1 MSAPKVVLVDDDA
14 EVLDAY
20 RQTLELEGFD
30 VSARRSADAALA
42 LLTRDSPAV
51 VVSDMRMPGRDG
63 FGLLAAVR
71 AIDAEMPVVLVTGHA
86 DVPMAV
92 KAIRDGAWDFVE
104 KPADPVRL
112 AETVRRA
119 SEYRRLIIE
128 NRSLRAGAVSDDP
141 WAARLVGISP
151 AIARLRQ
158 RLALLAEADTDV
170 LLFGE
175 TGTGKEVAARALH
188 DLGNRRTGRFVAVNC
203 GAIPETMIESELF
216 GHEAGA
222 FTGARERR
230 IGKIEHASGGT
241 LFLDEIESMPLAAQ
255 VRLLRALQERRIER
269 LGSNR
274 EIAVDIRIVAATKAD
289 LAALA
294 KAGGFREDLVY
305 RLNVVT
311 LRLPPLRDRRED
323 VPLLF
328 RHFLALA
335 AARVGRSAPALD
347 PDLLQRLSRQD
358 WSGNV
363 RELRNAAER
372 ALLGMDEEF
381 DEPDAAAG
389 DLSAA
394 PGATLE
400 EQIGRAEAAAIAEAL
415 KRHGG
420 RIGVTAAA
428 LGITRKT
435 LYLKMRRHG
444 LRSGE
449 AIAE

>member
-1 MSAPKVVLVDDDA
+1 MNAPKVVLVDDDA
-14 EVLDAY
+14 EVLEAW
-20 RQTLELEGFD
+20 RLTLELAGFA
-30 VSARRSADAALA
+30 VTAKRSADAALA
-42 LLTRDSPAV
+42 ELGRDAPV
-51 VVSDMRMPGRDG
+51 VLVSDVRMPGRDG
-63 FGLLAAVR
+63 FGLLAAVT
-71 AIDAEMPVVLVTGHA
+71 AIDPEIPVVLITGHA

-92 KAIRDGAWDFVE
+92 KAIREGAWDFVE

-112 AETVRRA
+112 IETIRRA

-128 NRSLRAGAVSDDP
+128 NRSLKASAHPEDP
-141 WAARLVGISP
+141 WAARVVGHSP
-151 AIARLRQ
+151 AVARLRS
-158 RLALLAEADTDV
+158 RLALLADADTDV

-241 LFLDEIESMPLAAQ
+241 LFLDEIESMPMAAQ

-269 LGSNR
+269 LGSNK
-274 EIAVDIRIVAATKAD
+274 EIAVDIRIVAATKSD

-294 KAGGFREDLVY
+294 KTGGFREDLVY

-323 VPLLF
+323 IPLLF
-328 RHFLALA
+328 QHFLALA
-335 AARVGRSAPALD
+335 AARVGRSAPPLGR
-347 PDLLQRLSRQD
+347 DLLQRLARQD
-358 WSGNV
+358 WPGNV

-372 ALLGMDEEF
+372 SLLGMDEDFE
-381 DEPDAAAG
+381 DADAG
-389 DLSAA
+389 AGTA
-394 PGATLE
+394 NGAERTLE
-400 EQIGRAEAAAIAEAL
+400 ELVAIAEADGIGAAL
-415 KRHGG
+415 KRHNG

-435 LYLKMRRHG
+435 LYLKMRRYG
-444 LRSGE
+444 LSG
-449 AIAE
+449 AAALAD

>member
-1 MSAPKVVLVDDDA
+1 MSAPKVILVDDDA
-14 EVLDAY
+14 EVLEAW
-20 RQTLELEGFD
+20 RLTLELEGFA
-30 VSARRSADAALA
+30 VTAKRSGDAALA
-42 LLTRDSPAV
+42 ELGRDSSV
-51 VVSDMRMPGRDG
+51 VLVSDVRMPGRDG
-63 FGLLAAVR
+63 FGLLAAVT
-71 AIDAEMPVVLVTGHA
+71 AIDAEIPVVLITGHA

-92 KAIRDGAWDFVE
+92 KAIREGAWDFVE

-112 AETVRRA
+112 IETIRRA

-128 NRSLRAGAVSDDP
+128 NRSLKAGAHPADP
-141 WAARLVGISP
+141 WAARVVGHSP
-151 AIARLRQ
+151 AVARLRS
-158 RLALLAEADTDV
+158 RLALLADADTDV

-188 DLGNRRTGRFVAVNC
+188 DLGNRGAGRFVAVNC

-241 LFLDEIESMPLAAQ
+241 LFLDEIESMPMAAQ

-269 LGSNR
+269 LGSNK
-274 EIAVDIRIVAATKAD
+274 EIAVDIRIVAATKTD
-289 LAALA
+289 LAART
-294 KAGGFREDLVY
+294 GGFREDLVY

-323 VPLLF
+323 IPLLF
-328 RHFLALA
+328 QHFLALA
-335 AARVGRSAPALD
+335 AARVGRSAPPLAR
-347 PDLLQRLSRQD
+347 DLLQRLTRQD
-358 WSGNV
+358 WPGNV

-372 ALLGMDEEF
+372 SLLGMDEDFE
-381 DEPDAAAG
+381 DADAG
-389 DLSAA
+389 ASASD
-394 PGATLE
+394 GAERTLE
-400 EQIGRAEAAAIAEAL
+400 DLVAIAEAEGIGAAL
-415 KRHGG
+415 KRHNG

-435 LYLKMRRHG
+435 LYLKMRRYG
-444 LRSGE
+444 LSG
-449 AIAE
+449 AAALAD

>member
-1 MSAPKVVLVDDDA
+1 MSAPKVILVDDDA
-14 EVLDAY
+14 EVLEAW
-20 RQTLELEGFD
+20 RLTLELDGFE
-30 VSARRSADAALA
+30 VVAKRSGDAALA
-42 LLTRDSPAV
+42 LLNRDSAAV
-51 VVSDMRMPGRDG
+51 IVSDVRMPGRDG
-63 FGLLAAVR
+63 FGLLSAVT
-71 AIDAEMPVVLVTGHA
+71 AIDAEIPVVLITGHA

-104 KPADPVRL
+104 KPADPIL
-112 AETVRRA
+112 LIETVRRA

-128 NRSLRAGAVSDDP
+128 NRSLRAGVTPEDP
-141 WAARLVGISP
+141 WAARLVGNSP
-151 AIARLRQ
+151 AIAKLRGRLT
-158 RLALLAEADTDV
+158 LLADADTDV

-188 DLGNRRTGRFVAVNC
+188 DLGQRRGGRFVAVNC

-241 LFLDEIESMPLAAQ
+241 LFLDEIESMPMAAQ

-274 EIAVDIRIVAATKAD
+274 EIAVDIRIVAATKVD
-289 LAALA
+289 LATLA
-294 KAGGFREDLVY
+294 KSGGFREDLVY

-323 VPLLF
+323 IPMLF

-335 AARVGRSAPALD
+335 AARVGRSAPPLGR
-347 PDLLQRLSRQD
+347 DLLQRLSRQD
-358 WSGNV
+358 WPGNV

-372 ALLGMDEEF
+372 SLLGMDEEF
-381 DEPDAAAG
+381 EDAAV
-389 DLSAA
+389 AA
-394 PGATLE
+394 PGGVERTLE
-400 EQIGRAEAAAIAEAL
+400 EEIALAEAEAIGAAL

-435 LYLKMRRHG
+435 LYLKMRRYALG
-444 LRSGE
+444 GSAAL
-449 AIAE
+449 AD

>member
-1 MSAPKVVLVDDDA
+1 MSAPKVILVDDDA
-14 EVLDAY
+14 EVLEAW
-20 RQTLELEGFD
+20 RLTLELDGFE
-30 VSARRSADAALA
+30 VVAKRSGDAALA
-42 LLTRDSPAV
+42 LLNRDSAAV
-51 VVSDMRMPGRDG
+51 LVSDVRMPGRDG
-63 FGLLAAVR
+63 FGLLAAVT
-71 AIDAEMPVVLVTGHA
+71 AIDAEIPVVLITGHA

-104 KPADPVRL
+104 KPADPVL
-112 AETVRRA
+112 LIETVRRA

-128 NRSLRAGAVSDDP
+128 NRSLRAGVTPEDP
-141 WAARLVGISP
+141 WAARLVGSSP
-151 AIARLRQ
+151 AIAKLRG
-158 RLALLAEADTDV
+158 RLALLADADTDV

-188 DLGNRRTGRFVAVNC
+188 DLGKRRAGRFVAVNC

-241 LFLDEIESMPLAAQ
+241 LFLDEIESMPMAAQ

-323 VPLLF
+323 IPMLF

-335 AARVGRSAPALD
+335 AARVGRSAPPLGR
-347 PDLLQRLSRQD
+347 DLLQRLSRQD
-358 WSGNV
+358 WPGNV

-372 ALLGMDEEF
+372 SLLGMDEEF
-381 DEPDAAAG
+381 EDATV
-389 DLSAA
+389 AA
-394 PGATLE
+394 PGGVERTLE
-400 EQIGRAEAAAIAEAL
+400 EEVALAEAEAIGAAL

-420 RIGVTAAA
+420 RIGITAAA

-435 LYLKMRRHG
+435 LYLKMRRYG
-444 LRSGE
+444 LGGS
-449 AIAE
+449 AALAD

>member
-1 MSAPKVVLVDDDA
+1 MNAPRIVLVDDDA
-14 EVLDAY
+14 EVLEAC
-20 RQTLELEGFD
+20 RLTLELEGFE
-30 VSARRSADAALA
+30 VAAKRSADAALP
-42 LLTRDSPAV
+42 LLTRDSPV
-51 VVSDMRMPGRDG
+51 VLVSDVRMPGRDG

-71 AIDAEMPVVLVTGHA
+71 AIDPEIPVVLVTGHA

-104 KPADPVRL
+104 KPADPVL
-112 AETVRRA
+112 LTETVRRA
-119 SEYRRLIIE
+119 SDYRRLIIE
-128 NRSLRAGAVSDDP
+128 NRQLRAGATPDDP
-141 WAARLVGISP
+141 WVARLVGASP
-151 AIARLRQ
+151 AIVRLRQ
-158 RLALLAEADTDV
+158 RLTLMADADADV

-188 DLGNRRTGRFVAVNC
+188 DLGKRRSGRFVAVNC

-241 LFLDEIESMPLAAQ
+241 LFLDEIESMPMAAQ

-323 VPLLF
+323 IPLLF
-328 RHFLALA
+328 QHFLGLA
-335 AARVGRSAPALD
+335 AARVGRSAPPLGR
-347 PDLLQRLSRQD
+347 DLLQRLSRQD
-358 WSGNV
+358 WPGNV

-372 ALLGMDEEF
+372 SLLGMDEDF
-381 DEPDAAAG
+381 DDHETVAG
-389 DLSAA
+389 PSSAEL
-394 PGATLE
+394 TLD
-400 EQIGRAEAAAIAEAL
+400 EQIALAEAEVIGAAL

-435 LYLKMRRHG
+435 LYLKMRRYG
-444 LRSGE
+444 LSG
-449 AIAE
+449 AAALPD

>member
-1 MSAPKVVLVDDDA
+1 MSAPEIVLVDDDA
-14 EVLDAY
+14 EVLEAW
-20 RQTLELEGFD
+20 RMTLELEGFT
-30 VSARRSADAALA
+30 VAARRSGDAALA
-42 LLTRDSPAV
+42 GLSRESCV
-51 VVSDMRMPGRDG
+51 VLVSDVRMPGRDG
-63 FGLLAAVR
+63 FGLLAAVT
-71 AIDAEMPVVLVTGHA
+71 AIDAEIPVVLITGHA

-92 KAIRDGAWDFVE
+92 KAIREGAWDFVE

-112 AETVRRA
+112 IETIRRA

-128 NRSLRAGAVSDDP
+128 NRALKAGAAPEDP
-141 WAARLVGISP
+141 WAARLIGHSP
-151 AIARLRQ
+151 AIARLRG

-188 DLGNRRTGRFVAVNC
+188 DLGSRRAGRFVAVNC

-241 LFLDEIESMPLAAQ
+241 LFLDEIESMPMAAQ

-269 LGSNR
+269 LGSNK
-274 EIAVDIRIVAATKAD
+274 EIAVDIRIVAATKTD

-294 KAGGFREDLVY
+294 RAGGFREDLVY

-323 VPLLF
+323 IPVLF

-335 AARVGRSAPALD
+335 AARIGRSPPPLGR
-347 PDLLQRLSRQD
+347 DLLQRLTRQD
-358 WSGNV
+358 WPGNV

-372 ALLGMDEEF
+372 SLLGMDDDGEEG
-381 DEPDAAAG
+381 DADQAASG
-389 DLSAA
+389 SAER
-394 PGATLE
+394 TLE
-400 EQIGRAEAAAIAEAL
+400 ELIALAEAEAIGAAL

-420 RIGVTAAA
+420 RIGITASA

-435 LYLKMRRHG
+435 LYLKMRRYG
-444 LRSGE
+444 LGSS
-449 AIAE
+449 AALAD

>member
-1 MSAPKVVLVDDDA
+1 MSAPKVILVDDDA
-14 EVLDAY
+14 EVLEAW
-20 RQTLELEGFD
+20 RLTLELDGFE
-30 VSARRSADAALA
+30 VVAKRSGDAALA
-42 LLTRDSPAV
+42 QLNRDSAAV
-51 VVSDMRMPGRDG
+51 LVSDVRMPGRDG
-63 FGLLAAVR
+63 FGLLAAVT
-71 AIDAEMPVVLVTGHA
+71 AIDAEIPVVLITGHA

-104 KPADPVRL
+104 KPADPVL
-112 AETVRRA
+112 LIETVRRA

-128 NRSLRAGAVSDDP
+128 NRSLRAGVTPEDP
-141 WAARLVGISP
+141 WAARLVGNSP
-151 AIARLRQ
+151 AIAKLRG
-158 RLALLAEADTDV
+158 RLALLADADADV

-188 DLGNRRTGRFVAVNC
+188 DLGKRGASRFVAVNC

-241 LFLDEIESMPLAAQ
+241 LFLDEIESRPMAAQ

-323 VPLLF
+323 IPMLF

-335 AARVGRSAPALD
+335 AARVGRSAPPLGR
-347 PDLLQRLSRQD
+347 DLLQRLSRQD
-358 WSGNV
+358 WPGNV

-372 ALLGMDEEF
+372 SLLGMDEEF
-381 DEPDAAAG
+381 EDATV
-389 DLSAA
+389 AA
-394 PGATLE
+394 PGGVERTLE
-400 EQIGRAEAAAIAEAL
+400 EEVALAEAEAIGAAL

-435 LYLKMRRHG
+435 LYLKMRRYG
-444 LRSGE
+444 LGGS
-449 AIAE
+449 AALAD

>member
-1 MSAPKVVLVDDDA
+1 MSAPQIILVDDDA
-14 EVLDAY
+14 EVLEAW
-20 RQTLELEGFD
+20 RLTLELEGFT
-30 VSARRSADAALA
+30 VLARRSGDAALTGLA
-42 LLTRDSPAV
+42 RESAV
-51 VVSDMRMPGRDG
+51 VLVSDVRMPGRDG
-63 FGLLAAVR
+63 FGLLSAVT
-71 AIDAEMPVVLVTGHA
+71 AIDAEIPVVLITGHA

-92 KAIRDGAWDFVE
+92 KAIREGAWDFVE

-112 AETVRRA
+112 IETIRRA

-128 NRSLRAGAVSDDP
+128 NRALKAGAAPEDP
-141 WAARLVGISP
+141 WAARLVGHSP
-151 AIARLRQ
+151 AIARLRG

-188 DLGNRRTGRFVAVNC
+188 DLCSRRAGRFVAVNC

-241 LFLDEIESMPLAAQ
+241 LFLDEIESMPIAAQ

-269 LGSNR
+269 LGSNK
-274 EIAVDIRIVAATKAD
+274 EIAVDIRIVAATKTD

-294 KAGGFREDLVY
+294 RAGGFREDLVY

-323 VPLLF
+323 IPVLF
-328 RHFLALA
+328 QHFLALA
-335 AARVGRSAPALD
+335 AARIGRSAPPLGRDA
-347 PDLLQRLSRQD
+347 LQRLTRQD
-358 WSGNV
+358 WPGNV

-372 ALLGMDEEF
+372 SLLGMDEDFE
-381 DEPDAAAG
+381 DADAGMAASG
-389 DLSAA
+389 
-394 PGATLE
+394 GAGRTLE
-400 EQIGRAEAAAIAEAL
+400 EEVAIAEAAAIGAAL

-435 LYLKMRRHG
+435 LYLKMRRYG
-444 LRSGE
+444 LNGS
-449 AIAE
+449 AALAD

>member
-1 MSAPKVVLVDDDA
+1 MSAPKVILVDDDA
-14 EVLDAY
+14 EVLEAW
-20 RQTLELEGFD
+20 RLTLELDGFE
-30 VSARRSADAALA
+30 VVAKRSGDAALA
-42 LLTRDSPAV
+42 LLNRDSAAV
-51 VVSDMRMPGRDG
+51 LVSDVRMPGRDG
-63 FGLLAAVR
+63 FGLLAAVT
-71 AIDAEMPVVLVTGHA
+71 AIDAEIPVVLITGHA

-104 KPADPVRL
+104 KPADPVL
-112 AETVRRA
+112 LIETVRRA

-128 NRSLRAGAVSDDP
+128 NRSLRAGVTPEDP
-141 WAARLVGISP
+141 WAARLVGNSP
-151 AIARLRQ
+151 AIAKLRG
-158 RLALLAEADTDV
+158 RLALLADADTDV

-188 DLGNRRTGRFVAVNC
+188 DLGKRGKGRFVAVNC

-241 LFLDEIESMPLAAQ
+241 LFLDEIESMPMAAQ

-294 KAGGFREDLVY
+294 KTGGFREDLVY

-323 VPLLF
+323 IPMLF

-335 AARVGRSAPALD
+335 AARVGRSAPPLGR
-347 PDLLQRLSRQD
+347 DLLQRLSRQD
-358 WSGNV
+358 WPGNV

-372 ALLGMDEEF
+372 SLLGMDEEF
-381 DEPDAAAG
+381 EDATV
-389 DLSAA
+389 AA
-394 PGATLE
+394 PGGVERTLE
-400 EQIGRAEAAAIAEAL
+400 EEIALAEAEAIGAAL

-420 RIGVTAAA
+420 RIGITAAA

-435 LYLKMRRHG
+435 LYLKMRRYG
-444 LRSGE
+444 LGGS
-449 AIAE
+449 AALAD

>member
-1 MSAPKVVLVDDDA
+1 MSAPKIVLVDDDA
-14 EVLDAY
+14 EVLDAW
-20 RQTLELEGFD
+20 RLTLELDGFE
-30 VSARRSADAALA
+30 VVTRRSADAALA
-42 LLTRDSPAV
+42 QLSRDSEAV
-51 VVSDMRMPGRDG
+51 LLSDVRMPGRDG
-63 FGLLAAVR
+63 FGLLSAAT
-71 AIDAEMPVVLVTGHA
+71 AIDPELPVVLITGHA

-92 KAIRDGAWDFVE
+92 RAIREGAWDFVE
-104 KPADPVRL
+104 KPADPVL
-112 AETVRRA
+112 LIETVRRA

-128 NRSLRAGAVSDDP
+128 NRSLRAGAAPDDP
-141 WAARLVGISP
+141 WAARMVGRSP
-151 AIARLRQ
+151 AIARLRG
-158 RLALLAEADTDV
+158 RLAVLADADTDV

-188 DLGNRRTGRFVAVNC
+188 ELGKRRSGRFVAVNC

-241 LFLDEIESMPLAAQ
+241 LFLDEIESMPMATQ
-255 VRLLRALQERRIER
+255 VRLLRAVQERRIER

-274 EIAVDIRIVAATKAD
+274 EIAVDIRIVAATKTD

-323 VPLLF
+323 IATLF
-328 RHFLALA
+328 QHFLALA
-335 AARVGRSAPALD
+335 AARVGRSPPPLGR
-347 PDLLQRLSRQD
+347 DLLQRLTRQD
-358 WSGNV
+358 WPGNV

-372 ALLGMDEEF
+372 SLLGMDEDFE
-381 DEPDAAAG
+381 
-389 DLSAA
+389 DLDGGSTTSD
-394 PGATLE
+394 GAERSLE
-400 EQIGRAEAAAIAEAL
+400 ELVAMAEAEAIGAAL
-415 KRHGG
+415 KRHNG

-435 LYLKMRRHG
+435 LYLKMRRYG
-444 LRSGE
+444 LSG
-449 AIAE
+449 AAALAD

>member
-1 MSAPKVVLVDDDA
+1 MLEARRL
-14 EVLDAY
+14 
-20 RQTLELEGFD
+20 TLELEGFA
-30 VSARRSADAALA
+30 VMARRSGDAALA
-42 LLTRDSPAV
+42 ELGRDASGV
-51 VVSDMRMPGRDG
+51 LVSDVRMPGRDG
-63 FGLLAAVR
+63 FGLLAAVT
-71 AIDAEMPVVLVTGHA
+71 AIDAEIPVVLITGHA

-92 KAIRDGAWDFVE
+92 KAIREGAWDFVE

-112 AETVRRA
+112 IETIRRA

-128 NRSLRAGAVSDDP
+128 NRLLKAGAHPEDP
-141 WAARLVGISP
+141 WAARVVGHSP
-151 AIARLRQ
+151 AVARLRS
-158 RLALLAEADTDV
+158 RLALLADADTDV

-188 DLGNRRTGRFVAVNC
+188 DLGNRRAGRFVAVNC

-241 LFLDEIESMPLAAQ
+241 LFLDEIESMPMAAQ

-269 LGSNR
+269 LGSNK
-274 EIAVDIRIVAATKAD
+274 EIAVDIRIVAATKTD

-323 VPLLF
+323 IPLLF
-328 RHFLALA
+328 QHFLSLA
-335 AARVGRSAPALD
+335 AARVGRSAPPLGR
-347 PDLLQRLSRQD
+347 DLLQRLARQD
-358 WSGNV
+358 WPGNV

-372 ALLGMDEEF
+372 SLLGMDEDFE
-381 DEPDAAAG
+381 DADARAG
-389 DLSAA
+389 TSD
-394 PGATLE
+394 GAERTLE
-400 EQIGRAEAAAIAEAL
+400 ELVAIAEAEAIAAAL

-435 LYLKMRRHG
+435 LYLKMRRYG
-444 LRSGE
+444 LSG
-449 AIAE
+449 AAALAD

>member
-1 MSAPKVVLVDDDA
+1 MSAPKIVLVDDDA
-14 EVLDAY
+14 EVLDAW
-20 RQTLELEGFD
+20 RLTLELDGFE
-30 VSARRSADAALA
+30 VVTKRNADTALA
-42 LLTRDSPAV
+42 QLTRNSAAV
-51 VVSDMRMPGRDG
+51 LVSDVRMPGRDG
-63 FGLLAAVR
+63 FGLLSAVA
-71 AIDAEMPVVLVTGHA
+71 AIDPELPVVLITGHA

-92 KAIRDGAWDFVE
+92 RAIRAGAWDFVE
-104 KPADPVRL
+104 KPADPVL
-112 AETVRRA
+112 LIETVRRA

-128 NRSLRAGAVSDDP
+128 NRSLRAGAVPDDP
-141 WAARLVGISP
+141 WATRMVGRSP
-151 AIARLRQ
+151 AIARLRG
-158 RLALLAEADTDV
+158 RLAVLADADADV

-188 DLGNRRTGRFVAVNC
+188 DLGKRHAGRFVAVNC

-241 LFLDEIESMPLAAQ
+241 LFLDEIESMPLATQ
-255 VRLLRALQERRIER
+255 VRLLRAVQERRIER

-274 EIAVDIRIVAATKAD
+274 EIAVDIRIVAATKTD

-323 VPLLF
+323 IPPLF
-328 RHFLALA
+328 QHFLALA
-335 AARVGRSAPALD
+335 AARAGRSPPPLGR
-347 PDLLQRLSRQD
+347 DLLQRLARQD
-358 WSGNV
+358 WPGNV

-372 ALLGMDEEF
+372 SLLGMDEDF
-381 DEPDAAAG
+381 DDVDTAAALPDAAG
-389 DLSAA
+389 R
-394 PGATLE
+394 TLE
-400 EQIGRAEAAAIAEAL
+400 EQIALAEADAIGAAL

-420 RIGVTAAA
+420 RIGITASA

-435 LYLKMRRHG
+435 LYLKMRRYG
-444 LRSGE
+444 LSGS
-449 AIAE
+449 AALGD

>member
-14 EVLDAY
+14 EVLEAW
-20 RQTLELEGFD
+20 RLTLELEGFA
-30 VSARRSADAALA
+30 VIARRSADAALA
-42 LLTRDSPAV
+42 ELGRDASV
-51 VVSDMRMPGRDG
+51 VLVSDVRMPGRDG
-63 FGLLAAVR
+63 FGLLAAVT
-71 AIDAEMPVVLVTGHA
+71 AIDAEIPVVLITGHA

-92 KAIRDGAWDFVE
+92 KAIREGAWDFVE

-112 AETVRRA
+112 IETIRRA

-128 NRSLRAGAVSDDP
+128 NRSLRAGAHPEDP
-141 WAARLVGISP
+141 WAARVVGHSP
-151 AIARLRQ
+151 AVARLRS
-158 RLALLAEADTDV
+158 RLALLADADTDV

-188 DLGNRRTGRFVAVNC
+188 DLGNRRSGRFVAVNC

-241 LFLDEIESMPLAAQ
+241 LFLDEIESMPMAAQ

-269 LGSNR
+269 LGSNK
-274 EIAVDIRIVAATKAD
+274 EITVDIRIVAATKTD

-294 KAGGFREDLVY
+294 KTGGFREDLVY

-323 VPLLF
+323 IPLLF
-328 RHFLALA
+328 QHFLALA
-335 AARVGRSAPALD
+335 AARVGRSAPPLGR
-347 PDLLQRLSRQD
+347 DLLQRLTRQD
-358 WSGNV
+358 WPGNV

-372 ALLGMDEEF
+372 SLLGMDEDFE
-381 DEPDAAAG
+381 DADAGVAAA
-389 DLSAA
+389 D
-394 PGATLE
+394 GAERTLE
-400 EQIGRAEAAAIAEAL
+400 ELVAIAEAEGIGAAL
-415 KRHGG
+415 KRHNG

-435 LYLKMRRHG
+435 LYLKMRRYG
-444 LRSGE
+444 LSG
-449 AIAE
+449 AAALAD

>member
-1 MSAPKVVLVDDDA
+1 MSAPKVILVDDDA
-14 EVLDAY
+14 EVLEAW
-20 RQTLELEGFD
+20 RLTLELDGFE
-30 VSARRSADAALA
+30 VVAKRSGDAALA
-42 LLTRDSPAV
+42 HLNRDSAAV
-51 VVSDMRMPGRDG
+51 LVSDVRMPGRDG
-63 FGLLAAVR
+63 FGLLSAVT
-71 AIDAEMPVVLVTGHA
+71 AIDAEIPVVLITGHA

-104 KPADPVRL
+104 KPADPVL
-112 AETVRRA
+112 LIETVRRA
-119 SEYRRLIIE
+119 SDYRRLIIE
-128 NRSLRAGAVSDDP
+128 NRSLRAGVTPEDP
-141 WAARLVGISP
+141 WAARLVGNSP
-151 AIARLRQ
+151 AIAKLRG
-158 RLALLAEADTDV
+158 RLALLADADTDV

-188 DLGNRRTGRFVAVNC
+188 DLGTRRGGRFVAVNC

-241 LFLDEIESMPLAAQ
+241 LFLDEIESMPMAAQ

-323 VPLLF
+323 IPMLF
-328 RHFLALA
+328 RHFLTLA
-335 AARVGRSAPALD
+335 AARVGRSAPPLGR
-347 PDLLQRLSRQD
+347 DLLQRLSRQD
-358 WSGNV
+358 WPGNV

-372 ALLGMDEEF
+372 SLLGMDEDFE
-381 DEPDAAAG
+381 DLDTAATASG
-389 DLSAA
+389 VER
-394 PGATLE
+394 TLE
-400 EQIGRAEAAAIAEAL
+400 EEVALAEAEAIGAAL

-420 RIGVTAAA
+420 RIGVTAGA

-435 LYLKMRRHG
+435 LYLKMRRYG
-444 LRSGE
+444 LGGS
-449 AIAE
+449 AALAD

>member
-1 MSAPKVVLVDDDA
+1 MSAPTIVLVDDDA
-14 EVLDAY
+14 EVLEAW
-20 RQTLELEGFD
+20 RLTLELEGFA
-30 VSARRSADAALA
+30 VTAKRSGDAALA
-42 LLTRDSPAV
+42 ELGRDASV
-51 VVSDMRMPGRDG
+51 VLVSDVRMPGRDG
-63 FGLLAAVR
+63 FGLLSAVT
-71 AIDAEMPVVLVTGHA
+71 AVDAEIPVVLITGHA

-92 KAIRDGAWDFVE
+92 KAIREGAWDFVE

-112 AETVRRA
+112 IETIRRA

-128 NRSLRAGAVSDDP
+128 NRSLRAGANREDP
-141 WAARLVGISP
+141 WSTRLVGHSP
-151 AIARLRQ
+151 TMAKLRS
-158 RLALLAEADTDV
+158 RLALLADADTDV

-188 DLGNRRTGRFVAVNC
+188 DLGNRRAGRFVAVNC

-241 LFLDEIESMPLAAQ
+241 LFLDEIESMPVAAQ

-269 LGSNR
+269 LGSNK
-274 EIAVDIRIVAATKAD
+274 EVAVDIRIVAATKSD

-323 VPLLF
+323 IPLLF
-328 RHFLALA
+328 QHFLALA
-335 AARVGRSAPALD
+335 AARVGRSAPPLGR
-347 PDLLQRLSRQD
+347 DLLQRLTRQD
-358 WSGNV
+358 WPGNV

-372 ALLGMDEEF
+372 SLLGMDEDFE
-381 DEPDAAAG
+381 DEDAGA
-389 DLSAA
+389 SASD
-394 PGATLE
+394 GAERTLE
-400 EQIGRAEAAAIAEAL
+400 ELVAIAEAEAIGAAL

-420 RIGVTAAA
+420 RIGVTASA

-435 LYLKMRRHG
+435 LYLKMRRYG
-444 LRSGE
+444 LSG
-449 AIAE
+449 ATALAD

>member
-1 MSAPKVVLVDDDA
+1 MSAPKVILVDDDA
-14 EVLDAY
+14 EVLEAW
-20 RQTLELEGFD
+20 RLTLELDGFE
-30 VSARRSADAALA
+30 VVAKRSGDAALA
-42 LLTRDSPAV
+42 LLNRDSAAV
-51 VVSDMRMPGRDG
+51 IVSDVRMPGRDG
-63 FGLLAAVR
+63 FGLLSAVT
-71 AIDAEMPVVLVTGHA
+71 AIDAEIPVVLITGHA

-104 KPADPVRL
+104 KPADPVL
-112 AETVRRA
+112 LIETVRRA

-128 NRSLRAGAVSDDP
+128 NRSLRAGVTPEDP
-141 WAARLVGISP
+141 WAARLVGNSP
-151 AIARLRQ
+151 AIAKLRGRLT
-158 RLALLAEADTDV
+158 LLADADTDV

-188 DLGNRRTGRFVAVNC
+188 DLGQRRGGRFVAVNC

-241 LFLDEIESMPLAAQ
+241 LFLDEIESMPMAAQ

-274 EIAVDIRIVAATKAD
+274 EIAVDIRIVAATKVD
-289 LAALA
+289 LATLA
-294 KAGGFREDLVY
+294 KSGGFREDLVY

-323 VPLLF
+323 IPMLF

-335 AARVGRSAPALD
+335 AARVGRSAPPLGR
-347 PDLLQRLSRQD
+347 DLLQRLSRQD
-358 WSGNV
+358 WPGNV

-372 ALLGMDEEF
+372 SLLGMDEEF
-381 DEPDAAAG
+381 EDAAVAT
-389 DLSAA
+389 
-394 PGATLE
+394 PGGVERTLE
-400 EQIGRAEAAAIAEAL
+400 EEIALAEAEAIGAAL

-435 LYLKMRRHG
+435 LYLKMRRYALG
-444 LRSGE
+444 GSAAL
-449 AIAE
+449 AD

>member
-1 MSAPKVVLVDDDA
+1 MSAPKVILVDDDA
-14 EVLDAY
+14 EVLEAW
-20 RQTLELEGFD
+20 RLTLELDGFE
-30 VSARRSADAALA
+30 VAARRSGDAALA
-42 LLTRDSPAV
+42 LLNRDSAAV
-51 VVSDMRMPGRDG
+51 IVSDVRMPGRDG
-63 FGLLAAVR
+63 FGLLSAVT
-71 AIDAEMPVVLVTGHA
+71 AIDAEIPVVLITGHA

-104 KPADPVRL
+104 KPADPVL
-112 AETVRRA
+112 LIETVRRA

-128 NRSLRAGAVSDDP
+128 NRALRAGVAPEDP
-141 WAARLVGISP
+141 WAARLVGNSP
-151 AIARLRQ
+151 AIAKLRGRLT
-158 RLALLAEADTDV
+158 LLADADTDV

-188 DLGNRRTGRFVAVNC
+188 DLGQRRAGRFVAVNC

-241 LFLDEIESMPLAAQ
+241 LFLDEIESMPMAAQ

-274 EIAVDIRIVAATKAD
+274 EIAVDIRIVAATKVD

-294 KAGGFREDLVY
+294 KTGGFREDLVY

-323 VPLLF
+323 IPMLF

-335 AARVGRSAPALD
+335 AARVGRSAPPLGR
-347 PDLLQRLSRQD
+347 DLLQRLSRQD
-358 WSGNV
+358 WPGNV

-372 ALLGMDEEF
+372 SLLGMDEDFE
-381 DEPDAAAG
+381 
-389 DLSAA
+389 DLDT
-394 PGATLE
+394 GATASGVERTLE
-400 EQIGRAEAAAIAEAL
+400 EEVALAEAEAIGAAL

-420 RIGVTAAA
+420 RIGVTAGA

-435 LYLKMRRHG
+435 LYLKMRRYG
-444 LRSGE
+444 LGGS
-449 AIAE
+449 AALAD

>member
-1 MSAPKVVLVDDDA
+1 VLP
-14 EVLDAY
+14 
-20 RQTLELEGFD
+20 T
-30 VSARRSADAALA
+30 
-42 LLTRDSPAV
+42 
-51 VVSDMRMPGRDG
+51 
-63 FGLLAAVR
+63 
-71 AIDAEMPVVLVTGHA
+71 
-86 DVPMAV
+86 
-92 KAIRDGAWDFVE
+92 
-104 KPADPVRL
+104 
-112 AETVRRA
+112 ETVRRA
-119 SEYRRLIIE
+119 SDYRRLIIE
-128 NRSLRAGAVSDDP
+128 NRQLRAGATPDDP
-141 WAARLVGISP
+141 WIARLVGASP
-151 AIARLRQ
+151 AIVRLRQ
-158 RLALLAEADTDV
+158 RLTLMADADADV

-188 DLGNRRTGRFVAVNC
+188 DLGKRRSGRFVAVNC

-241 LFLDEIESMPLAAQ
+241 LFLDEIESMPMAAQ

-323 VPLLF
+323 IPLLF
-328 RHFLALA
+328 QHFLGLA
-335 AARVGRSAPALD
+335 AARVGRSAPPLGR
-347 PDLLQRLSRQD
+347 DLLQRLSRQD
-358 WSGNV
+358 WPGNV

-372 ALLGMDEEF
+372 SLLGMDEDF
-381 DEPDAAAG
+381 DDHETVAG
-389 DLSAA
+389 PSSAEL
-394 PGATLE
+394 TLE
-400 EQIGRAEAAAIAEAL
+400 EQIALAEAEVIGAAL

-435 LYLKMRRHG
+435 LYLKMRRYG
-444 LRSGE
+444 LSG
-449 AIAE
+449 AAALPD

>member
-1 MSAPKVVLVDDDA
+1 MSAPKVILVDDDA
-14 EVLDAY
+14 EVLEAW
-20 RQTLELEGFD
+20 RLTLELDGFE
-30 VSARRSADAALA
+30 VVAKRSGDAALA
-42 LLTRDSPAV
+42 HLNRDSAAV
-51 VVSDMRMPGRDG
+51 LVSDVRMPGRDG
-63 FGLLAAVR
+63 FGLLSAVT
-71 AIDAEMPVVLVTGHA
+71 AIDAEIPVVLITGHA

-104 KPADPVRL
+104 KPADPVL
-112 AETVRRA
+112 LIETVRRA
-119 SEYRRLIIE
+119 SDYRRLIIE
-128 NRSLRAGAVSDDP
+128 NRSLRAGVTPEDP
-141 WAARLVGISP
+141 WAARLVGNSP
-151 AIARLRQ
+151 AIAKLRG
-158 RLALLAEADTDV
+158 RLALLADADTDV

-188 DLGNRRTGRFVAVNC
+188 DLGKRRGGRFVAVNC

-241 LFLDEIESMPLAAQ
+241 LFLDEIESMPMAAQ

-323 VPLLF
+323 VPMLF

-335 AARVGRSAPALD
+335 AARVGRSAPPLGR
-347 PDLLQRLSRQD
+347 DLLQRLSRQD
-358 WSGNV
+358 WPGNV

-372 ALLGMDEEF
+372 SLLGMDEDFE
-381 DEPDAAAG
+381 DVDAGAAASRG
-389 DLSAA
+389 VER
-394 PGATLE
+394 TLE
-400 EQIGRAEAAAIAEAL
+400 EEVALAEAEAIGAAL

-420 RIGVTAAA
+420 RIGVTAGA

-435 LYLKMRRHG
+435 LYLKMRRYG
-444 LRSGE
+444 LGGS
-449 AIAE
+449 AALAD

>member
-1 MSAPKVVLVDDDA
+1 MSAPKVILVDDDA
-14 EVLDAY
+14 EVLEAW
-20 RQTLELEGFD
+20 RLTLELDGFE
-30 VSARRSADAALA
+30 VVAKRSGDAALA
-42 LLTRDSPAV
+42 HLNRDSAAV
-51 VVSDMRMPGRDG
+51 LVSDVRMPGRDG
-63 FGLLAAVR
+63 FGLLSAVT
-71 AIDAEMPVVLVTGHA
+71 AIDAEIPVVLITGHA

-104 KPADPVRL
+104 KPADPVL
-112 AETVRRA
+112 LIETVRRA
-119 SEYRRLIIE
+119 SDYRRLIIE
-128 NRSLRAGAVSDDP
+128 NRSLRAGVTPEDP
-141 WAARLVGISP
+141 WAARLVGNSP
-151 AIARLRQ
+151 AIAKLRG
-158 RLALLAEADTDV
+158 RLALLADADTDV

-188 DLGNRRTGRFVAVNC
+188 DLGKRRGGRFVAVNC

-241 LFLDEIESMPLAAQ
+241 LFLDEIESMPMAAQ

-323 VPLLF
+323 IPMLF

-335 AARVGRSAPALD
+335 AARVGRSAPPLGR
-347 PDLLQRLSRQD
+347 DLLQRLSRQD
-358 WSGNV
+358 WPGNV

-372 ALLGMDEEF
+372 SLLGMDEDFEDF
-381 DEPDAAAG
+381 DAGAAASRG
-389 DLSAA
+389 VER
-394 PGATLE
+394 TLE
-400 EQIGRAEAAAIAEAL
+400 EEVALAEAEAIGAAL

-435 LYLKMRRHG
+435 LYLKMRRYG
-444 LRSGE
+444 LGGS
-449 AIAE
+449 AALAD

>member
-1 MSAPKVVLVDDDA
+1 MNAPKIVLVDDDA
-14 EVLDAY
+14 EVLEAW
-20 RQTLELEGFD
+20 RLTLELDGFE
-30 VSARRSADAALA
+30 VIAKRTGDAALA
-42 LLTRDSPAV
+42 HLSRDSSAV
-51 VVSDMRMPGRDG
+51 LVSDVRMPGRDG
-63 FGLLAAVR
+63 FGLLAAVT
-71 AIDAEMPVVLVTGHA
+71 AIDAEIPVVLITGHA

-104 KPADPVRL
+104 KPADPVL
-112 AETVRRA
+112 LIETVRRA

-128 NRSLRAGAVSDDP
+128 NRSLRAGVTPEDP
-141 WAARLVGISP
+141 WAARLVGSSP
-151 AIARLRQ
+151 AIARLRG
-158 RLALLAEADTDV
+158 RLALLADADTDV

-188 DLGNRRTGRFVAVNC
+188 DLGNRRAGRFVAVNC

-241 LFLDEIESMPLAAQ
+241 LFLDEIESMPMAAQ

-323 VPLLF
+323 IPMLF

-335 AARVGRSAPALD
+335 AARVGRSAPPLGR
-347 PDLLQRLSRQD
+347 DLLQRLSRQD
-358 WSGNV
+358 WPGNV

-372 ALLGMDEEF
+372 SLLGMDEDFE
-381 DEPDAAAG
+381 DLDAAAAG
-389 DLSAA
+389 SR
-394 PGATLE
+394 GVERTLE
-400 EQIGRAEAAAIAEAL
+400 EEVALAEAEAIGAAL

-435 LYLKMRRHG
+435 LYLKMRRYG
-444 LRSGE
+444 LSGSE
-449 AIAE
+449 ALAD